1 MNTESI
7 KSLVWTALAI
17 TVGAI
22 AFSRVGG
29 NAQSPTSPIV
39 VERTGGE
46 RHQIECLVSSMEDI
60 GIVEGTAVHPNQTVC
75 SNQSAI
81 AELKYRKQMIESAI
95 TTPPPKAEF
104 IPMELPPADFSA
116 EENTLAIARAKL
128 AQLEANPADP
138 LNFYNPED
146 SRLYEPG
153 IFQRYQDY
161 QIAIA
166 DARYEVAQAIAE
178 LNAAKA
184 SRQRYEFQIQQDN
197 QIRQAEAIATAT
209 EQQQAWTQ
217 QQMQLS
223 AELAKINGELEST
236 PRIVSPYRGKV
247 SRVKII
253 SQDSA
258 GIKVQITIQKND

>member
-17 TVGAI
+17 ALGAI

-39 VERTGGE
+39 VERAGGE
-46 RHQIECLVSSMEDI
+46 RHQIECLVSSMEDV
-60 GIVEGTAVHPNQTVC
+60 GIVEGAAVHPNQTVC

-95 TTPPPKAEF
+95 ASPPPSAQF
-104 IPMELPPADFSA
+104 IPLQLPPADFSA
-116 EENTLAIARAKL
+116 EEAALVTARSRL

-138 LNFYNPED
+138 LNFYNPD
-146 SRLYEPG
+146 NSRIYEPG
-153 IFQRYQDY
+153 IFDRYTRYQAELTQARYDVAE
-161 QIAIA
+161 AIA
-166 DARYEVAQAIAE
+166 T

-184 SRQRYEFQIQQDN
+184 SRQRYEFQFQQEN
-197 QIRQAEAIATAT
+197 QIRQAETIAAAQQ
-209 EQQQAWTQ
+209 QQQAWTQ

-223 AELAKINGELEST
+223 AELAKVNAELESA
-236 PRIVSPYRGKV
+236 PRIVSPYGGKV
-247 SRVKII
+247 SRIKVV

-258 GIKVQITIQKND
+258 GIKVQITLEKS